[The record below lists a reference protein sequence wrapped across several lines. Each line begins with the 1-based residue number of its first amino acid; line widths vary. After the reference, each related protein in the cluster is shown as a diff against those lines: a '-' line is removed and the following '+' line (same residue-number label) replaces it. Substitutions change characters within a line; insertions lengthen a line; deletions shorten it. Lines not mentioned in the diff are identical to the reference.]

1 MRPAGKR
8 KGMPMRRVRRDG
20 GVALILAL
28 VFTVMLTALVFGF
41 MYESEVTASL
51 VQNGSLD
58 FQALLAAKSAVA
70 NGMAT
75 LMDDQIETEMNG
87 MPEVDSMLDPSQ
99 WAAGLPFEPLNEAMM
114 RTTISDE
121 YGKINLNALIIA
133 RDGSLVRNEELI
145 NALRIFFSLRSDTDR
160 DPVDAILDWLDYDDM
175 DAEEPE
181 GAENDYYMGLENPF
195 ACNNGPMH
203 SIEELLLIKGIT
215 PELYFGDPEQEQ
227 LPLSEYLTVH
237 GDWRGRV
244 NANTAREEV
253 IAAVLG
259 GATGN
264 SDIGLAQQIFDE
276 ARTQPFEDT
285 ARLSNLVSP
294 ALPPAAESAGNTRD
308 RNRPTIPAR
317 PGATTNPRLEEQMRQ
332 QELVGQMFRV
342 NSNVFRI
349 YGDGMVEDVLA
360 RVEAY
365 VWRTPLDLSEIENY
379 ASSVGGS
386 LAQDSGVV
394 PETPMRVLDWK
405 VIR

>member
-1 MRPAGKR
+1 M
-8 KGMPMRRVRRDG
+8 
-20 GVALILAL
+20 
-28 VFTVMLTALVFGF
+28 
-41 MYESEVTASL
+41 
-51 VQNGSLD
+51 
-58 FQALLAAKSAVA
+58 
-70 NGMAT
+70 
-75 LMDDQIETEMNG
+75 
-87 MPEVDSMLDPSQ
+87 
-99 WAAGLPFEPLNEAMM
+99 
-114 RTTISDE
+114 
-121 YGKINLNALIIA
+121 
-133 RDGSLVRNEELI
+133 
-145 NALRIFFSLRSDTDR
+145 
-160 DPVDAILDWLDYDDM
+160 
-175 DAEEPE
+175 
-181 GAENDYYMGLENPF
+181 
-195 ACNNGPMH
+195 
-203 SIEELLLIKGIT
+203 
-215 PELYFGDPEQEQ
+215 
-227 LPLSEYLTVH
+227 H

-285 ARLSNLVSP
+285 ARLANLVSP